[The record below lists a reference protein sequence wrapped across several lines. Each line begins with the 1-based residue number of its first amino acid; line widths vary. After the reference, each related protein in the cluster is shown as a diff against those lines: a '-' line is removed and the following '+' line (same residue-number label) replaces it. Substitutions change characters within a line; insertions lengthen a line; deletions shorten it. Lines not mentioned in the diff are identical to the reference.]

1 MAKSWSGLRKTLE
14 EEYLCDALKGRV
26 QYFCT
31 HYHGAPDNYGR
42 FCVRV
47 DGKEYVMAN
56 PYNEGKVDRVAYRIK
71 EERSIPPREW
81 DSHAGYLHDEENRA
95 AEDEAA
101 RIMANKGVY
110 ETWVIFDAIS
120 AYLSAPIGESLS
132 SPDPV
137 VRMLAVMDRRVGK
150 RTLKKLAETVHQ
162 QPEWV
167 RFFYLLRLE
176 AEGLLSAR

>member
-14 EEYLCDALKGRV
+14 EDYLCDALKGRV

-47 DGKEYVMAN
+47 DGNEYVMAN

-71 EERSIPPREW
+71 AERDIPSREW
-81 DSHAGYLHDEENRA
+81 NGKAFLHDEENRA

-101 RIMANKGVY
+101 RIMANEGVY

-120 AYLSAPIGESLS
+120 AYLSAPIAESLA
-132 SPDPV
+132 SPDPL
-137 VRMLAVMDRRVGK
+137 VRMFAVLDRRVGK
-150 RTLKKLAETVHQ
+150 RTLKKLSETIHD
-162 QPEWV
+162 QPEWL
-167 RFFYLLRLE
+167 RFFYQLRLS
-176 AEGLLSAR
+176 AEKLC